1 MILQTFP
8 QGGTV
13 LQLPLYWSVHKST
26 DEVVSIF
33 PSSVTSNGETF
44 TYFSWCSDKT
54 AERQG
59 ERVDQRHG
67 EEAGQGGEGRQL
79 PGVFS
84 PDG

>member
-33 PSSVTSNGETF
+33 PSSDTSNGETF
-44 TYFSWCSDKT
+44 TFTFFSWCSDQTKS
-54 AERQG
+54 G
-59 ERVDQRHG
+59 ECVDQRHG
-67 EEAGQGGEGRQL
+67 EGAGRGGEGRQL